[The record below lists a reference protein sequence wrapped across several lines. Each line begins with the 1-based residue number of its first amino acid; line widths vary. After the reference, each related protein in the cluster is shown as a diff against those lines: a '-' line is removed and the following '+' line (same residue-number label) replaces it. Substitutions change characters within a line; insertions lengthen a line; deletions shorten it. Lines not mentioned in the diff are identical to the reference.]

1 MRIFRGMGFF
11 DSWGNPPDGD
21 TGSAVA
27 FQRIA
32 DAHHVL
38 LDPEKRKA
46 FDEGKGNPLG
56 SQHPTILILREI
68 KSFSKRGLFL
78 LFLFGIR
85 IIPFFQETLK
95 SSFIILNP
103 NHPSLFEMMIPNS
116 QLVIWIQC
124 AACYGCRMKQ
134 DEGHHHHHHHHI
146 TTSPSSRI
154 LLSDHITWDTIAECW
169 VVSDKESSVQKGS
182 KHYDIVRQPRCRF
195 SKEGGARW
203 FRRGDAEGRSGE
215 EILPRFS
222 AQIRSQVLFC
232 KLHLR
237 WEVASFWWETHAVGT
252 SYACN
257 TNLAFG
263 CAG

>member
-1 MRIFRGMGFF
+1 MLTMSFLTLRSGRHLM
-11 DSWGNPPDGD
+11 
-21 TGSAVA
+21 
-27 FQRIA
+27 
-32 DAHHVL
+32 
-38 LDPEKRKA
+38 KA
-46 FDEGKGNPLG
+46 KESLG

-146 TTSPSSRI
+146 TISPHHHHRVSYFQIISLEIQLRNVGWFLTRSHQSKRAVNI
-154 LLSDHITWDTIAECW
+154 MTLSASPGADFPRKVEQDGSEGETQ
-169 VVSDKESSVQKGS
+169 KEEVEK
-182 KHYDIVRQPRCRF
+182 KYFPD
-195 SKEGGARW
+195 
-203 FRRGDAEGRSGE
+203 FRHRSGHKSC
-215 EILPRFS
+215 F
-222 AQIRSQVLFC
+222 
-232 KLHLR
+232 
-237 WEVASFWWETHAVGT
+237 AS
-252 SYACN
+252 CI
-257 TNLAFG
+257 
-263 CAG
+263 CAGR